1 MDAQERR
8 KKALEALG
16 VTEGTDTR
24 PNHHQRRGGR
34 IRKVS
39 THIQDRDFEKQQ
51 KKREYWSCRKK
62 MRYATH
68 GLATIAAHRAF
79 TERGVKLRVYDCRY
93 CGGWHLTKSLRKG
106 GAE

>member
-8 KKALEALG
+8 KQALEALG
-16 VTEGTDTR
+16 VTEDVDTT
-24 PNHHQRRGGR
+24 PFHHQRRDGR

-39 THIQDRDFEKQQ
+39 THIQVRDFEKQQ

-62 MRYATH
+62 MRYTTH
-68 GLATIAAHRAF
+68 WLATIAAHRAF

-93 CGGWHLTKSLRKG
+93 CGGWHLTKNLRKG
-106 GAE
+106 RAA